1 MKIEISNEQIYEH
14 FETHQSKKYKVP
26 IEGAEPNLINN
37 LSSLSICPKCLIPHG
52 IITLPYGQ
60 KINQLCCC
68 DKVESHRG
76 GGRVERYYNYSTNYT
91 TCYCCGLE
99 VVTSGCQWYSFFCR
113 DCNEAIINF
122 NNATGRCVIPFDSF
136 SERNDI
142 SFHKTIPFKEG
153 VHATSQTYL
162 MSNLIERL
170 AKHRVI
176 ILRRQLKLLKLS
188 ENASLLELSKAVI
201 GKDWKQVKEEAQLD
215 TYKYMLAMPIE
226 KYIETP
232 RPPPKIES
240 KFTSEP
246 EISCVFY
253 TLVIRNEAIN
263 QKYEGGLKAFI
274 AEHWTK
280 YNNDI
285 TVMLFM
291 GSDNLFD
298 ASDML
303 QNRGFKWE
311 EDFTYFDATAM
322 SRKKP
327 KVETIPFKVK
337 WLKGYCSKDH
347 SHVSLAK

>member
-37 LSSLSICPKCLIPHG
+37 LSSLSICPKCLEPQG
-52 IITLPYGQ
+52 NMTLPYGQ
-60 KINQLCCC
+60 KVKQCCYC
-68 DKVESHRG
+68 NLDEFRG
-76 GGRVERYYNYSTNYT
+76 FGRNYNYSTNYT

-99 VVTSGCQWYSFFCR
+99 VVTSGFRWSSFFCR

-122 NNATGRCVIPFDSF
+122 NNAAGRCVIPFDSF
-136 SERNDI
+136 SEMNGI
-142 SFHKTIPFKEG
+142 WFHKTAPFKD
-153 VHATSQTYL
+153 VVNDFNSQTDSE
-162 MSNLIERL
+162 SNLIERL
-170 AKHRVI
+170 DKHRAI
-176 ILRRQLKLLKLS
+176 ILRRQLKLLKLP

-215 TYKYMLAMPIE
+215 TYKYMLAMPFE
-226 KYIETP
+226 KYVETP
-232 RPPPKIES
+232 MPPPKIES
-240 KFTSEP
+240 EFTSEP

-263 QKYEGGLKAFI
+263 QKYEGGLKAFV
-274 AEHWTK
+274 AEHRAQ

-285 TVMLFM
+285 TVTCFM
-291 GSDNLFD
+291 SSDNLYE
-298 ASDML
+298 ASEML
-303 QNRGFKWE
+303 QNKGLKWE

-347 SHVSLAK
+347 SHVSLIRQ